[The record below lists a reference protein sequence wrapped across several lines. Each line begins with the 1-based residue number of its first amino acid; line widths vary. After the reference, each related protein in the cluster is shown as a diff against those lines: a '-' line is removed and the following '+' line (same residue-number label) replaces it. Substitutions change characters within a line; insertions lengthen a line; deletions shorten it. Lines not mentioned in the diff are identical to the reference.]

1 MLPQAIFLNK
11 LIEFLSDENLDI
23 VNMKKGVDK
32 IFSKKDFYAILELN
46 IKIMNI
52 AKLIFK
58 SDEQLNILL
67 PQASDYKNTNYFL
80 QELELKKE
88 MDVNLN
94 DLKNCDNKKIIEIIK
109 QEYQNNLIKELDIN
123 SQKEKI
129 KILFIIN
136 EVPKFLKSIYK
147 ECEFKEYGLANYLE
161 FDEIWDF
168 YENNIRY
175 FTILTPMG
183 ANKIKLRLE
192 NTQNSEKEPN
202 IIEVNLD
209 KNRF

>member
-1 MLPQAIFLNK
+1 MLPQPIFLNK

-58 SDEQLNILL
+58 SDEKLNILL
-67 PQASDYKNTNYFL
+67 PQTSDHKNINYFL

-109 QEYQNNLIKELDIN
+109 QKYQNNPVKELDIN

-129 KILFIIN
+129 KILFIVN

-147 ECEFKEYGLANYLE
+147 EYKFKEYGLANYLE

-192 NTQNSEKEPN
+192 NTQNSEKELN

-209 KNRF
+209 KK

>member
-23 VNMKKGVDK
+23 VNMKKGVNK

-67 PQASDYKNTNYFL
+67 PQASDYKNTNYFP

-192 NTQNSEKEPN
+192 NTQNSEKESN

-209 KNRF
+209 KK

>member
-58 SDEQLNILL
+58 SDEKLNILL
-67 PQASDYKNTNYFL
+67 PQTSDYKNTNYFL

-209 KNRF
+209 KK

>member
-1 MLPQAIFLNK
+1 MLPQPVFLNK
-11 LIEFLSDENLDI
+11 LTQFLSNENLDI
-23 VNMKKGVDK
+23 TNMKKDIDK
-32 IFSKKDFYAILELN
+32 FFSKKDFYATLELN

-58 SDEQLNILL
+58 SDKKLNIFL
-67 PQASDYKNTNYFL
+67 PQTFNYQNINYL
-80 QELELKKE
+80 PQELELKKE
-88 MDVNLN
+88 IDINLN

-109 QEYQNNLIKELDIN
+109 QEYQNNPIKELDIN

-136 EVPKFLKSIYK
+136 EVPRFLKSIYK

-168 YENNIRY
+168 YENNTRY
-175 FTILTPMG
+175 FTVLTPMG

-192 NTQNSEKEPN
+192 NTQESEKELN
-202 IIEVNLD
+202 TIEIILE
-209 KNRF
+209 K

>member
-1 MLPQAIFLNK
+1 MLPQPIFLNK
-11 LIEFLSDENLDI
+11 LVEFLSDENLDI

-58 SDEQLNILL
+58 SDEQLDILL
-67 PQASDYKNTNYFL
+67 PQASDYKNTNYFP

-192 NTQNSEKEPN
+192 NTQNSEKESN

-209 KNRF
+209 KK

>member
-67 PQASDYKNTNYFL
+67 PQASNYKNTNYFP

-192 NTQNSEKEPN
+192 NTQNSEKESN

-209 KNRF
+209 KK

>member
-1 MLPQAIFLNK
+1 MLPQPIFLNK

-67 PQASDYKNTNYFL
+67 PQASNYKNTNYFP

-88 MDVNLN
+88 IDINLN

-192 NTQNSEKEPN
+192 NTQNSEKELN

-209 KNRF
+209 KK

>member
-1 MLPQAIFLNK
+1 MLPQPIFLNK

-67 PQASDYKNTNYFL
+67 PQASNYKNTNYFP

-192 NTQNSEKEPN
+192 NTQNSEKESN

-209 KNRF
+209 KK

>member
-58 SDEQLNILL
+58 SDEKLNILL
-67 PQASDYKNTNYFL
+67 PQTSDYKNTNYFL

-168 YENNIRY
+168 YENNVRY
-175 FTILTPMG
+175 FTVLTPMG

-192 NTQNSEKEPN
+192 NTQNSEKELN

-209 KNRF
+209 KK

>member
-1 MLPQAIFLNK
+1 NK

-88 MDVNLN
+88 IDINLN

-192 NTQNSEKEPN
+192 NTQNSEKELN

-209 KNRF
+209 KK

>member
-1 MLPQAIFLNK
+1 MLPQPIFLNK

-67 PQASDYKNTNYFL
+67 PQASNYKNTNYFL

-88 MDVNLN
+88 IDINLN

-192 NTQNSEKEPN
+192 NTQNSEKESN

-209 KNRF
+209 KK

>member
-11 LIEFLSDENLDI
+11 LVEFLSDENLDI

-67 PQASDYKNTNYFL
+67 PQTSDYKNTNYFL

-192 NTQNSEKEPN
+192 NTQNSEKESN

-209 KNRF
+209 KK

>member
-23 VNMKKGVDK
+23 VNMKKGVNK

-58 SDEQLNILL
+58 SDEKLNILL
-67 PQASDYKNTNYFL
+67 PQTSDYKNTNYFL

-88 MDVNLN
+88 IDINLN

-192 NTQNSEKEPN
+192 NTQNSEKELN

-209 KNRF
+209 KK

>member
-1 MLPQAIFLNK
+1 MLPQPIFLNK

-88 MDVNLN
+88 IDINLN

-192 NTQNSEKEPN
+192 NTQNSEKESN

-209 KNRF
+209 KK

>member
-58 SDEQLNILL
+58 SDEKLNILL
-67 PQASDYKNTNYFL
+67 PQTSNYKNTNYFL

-192 NTQNSEKEPN
+192 NTQNSEKELN

-209 KNRF
+209 KK

>member
-1 MLPQAIFLNK
+1 MLPQPIFLNK

-67 PQASDYKNTNYFL
+67 PQTSDYKNTNYFP

-168 YENNIRY
+168 YENNTRY

-192 NTQNSEKEPN
+192 NTQNSEKELN

-209 KNRF
+209 KK

>member
-1 MLPQAIFLNK
+1 MLPQPIFLNK

-67 PQASDYKNTNYFL
+67 PQASNYKNTNYFP

-192 NTQNSEKEPN
+192 NTQNSEKELN

-209 KNRF
+209 KK

>member
-1 MLPQAIFLNK
+1 MLPQPIFLNK

-23 VNMKKGVDK
+23 VNMKKGVNK

-88 MDVNLN
+88 IDINLN

-192 NTQNSEKEPN
+192 NTQNSEKESN

-209 KNRF
+209 KK

>member
-67 PQASDYKNTNYFL
+67 PQASNYKNTNYFP

-192 NTQNSEKEPN
+192 NTQNSEKELN

-209 KNRF
+209 KK

>member
-1 MLPQAIFLNK
+1 MLPQPIFLNK

-23 VNMKKGVDK
+23 VNMKKGVYK

-67 PQASDYKNTNYFL
+67 PQASDYKNTNYFP

-192 NTQNSEKEPN
+192 NTQNSEKELN

-209 KNRF
+209 KK

>member
-67 PQASDYKNTNYFL
+67 PQASDYKNTNYFP

-192 NTQNSEKEPN
+192 NTQNSEKELN

-209 KNRF
+209 KK

>member
-1 MLPQAIFLNK
+1 MLPQPVFLNK
-11 LIEFLSDENLDI
+11 LTQFLSNENLDI
-23 VNMKKGVDK
+23 TNMKKDIDK
-32 IFSKKDFYAILELN
+32 FFSKKDFYATLELN

-58 SDEQLNILL
+58 SDKKLNIFL
-67 PQASDYKNTNYFL
+67 PQTSNYQNINYL
-80 QELELKKE
+80 PQELELKKE
-88 MDVNLN
+88 IDINLN

-109 QEYQNNLIKELDIN
+109 QEYQNNPIKELDIN

-136 EVPKFLKSIYK
+136 EVPRFLKSIYK

-168 YENNIRY
+168 YENNTRY
-175 FTILTPMG
+175 FTVLTPMG

-192 NTQNSEKEPN
+192 NTQESKKELNTIEIILEK
-202 IIEVNLD
+202 
-209 KNRF
+209 

>member
-1 MLPQAIFLNK
+1 MLPQPIFLNK
-11 LIEFLSDENLDI
+11 LVEFLSDENLDI

-192 NTQNSEKEPN
+192 NTQNSEKELN

-209 KNRF
+209 KK

>member
-1 MLPQAIFLNK
+1 MLPQPIFLNK
-11 LIEFLSDENLDI
+11 LVEFLSDENLDI

-67 PQASDYKNTNYFL
+67 PQASDYKNTNYFP

-192 NTQNSEKEPN
+192 NTQNSEKES
-202 IIEVNLD
+202 
-209 KNRF
+209 

>member
-1 MLPQAIFLNK
+1 MLPQPIFLNK
-11 LIEFLSDENLDI
+11 LVEFLSDENLDI

-67 PQASDYKNTNYFL
+67 PQASDYKNTNYFP

-209 KNRF
+209 KK

>member
-23 VNMKKGVDK
+23 VNMKKGVNK

-58 SDEQLNILL
+58 SDEKLNILL
-67 PQASDYKNTNYFL
+67 PQTSDYKNTNYFL

-109 QEYQNNLIKELDIN
+109 QKYQNNLIKELDIN

-161 FDEIWDF
+161 LDEIWDF

-209 KNRF
+209 KK

>member
-1 MLPQAIFLNK
+1 MLPQPIFLNK

-58 SDEQLNILL
+58 SDEKLNILL
-67 PQASDYKNTNYFL
+67 PQTSDYKNTNYFL

-209 KNRF
+209 KK

>member
-58 SDEQLNILL
+58 SDEKLNILL
-67 PQASDYKNTNYFL
+67 PQTSDYKNTNYFL

-161 FDEIWDF
+161 LDEIWDF

-192 NTQNSEKEPN
+192 NTQNSEKESN

-209 KNRF
+209 KK

>member
-1 MLPQAIFLNK
+1 MLPQPIFLNK

-58 SDEQLNILL
+58 SDEKLNILL
-67 PQASDYKNTNYFL
+67 PQTSDHKNINYFL

-88 MDVNLN
+88 TDVNLN

-109 QEYQNNLIKELDIN
+109 QKYQNNPVKELDIN

-147 ECEFKEYGLANYLE
+147 ECKFKEYGLANYLE

-168 YENNIRY
+168 YENNTRY
-175 FTILTPMG
+175 FAILTPMG

-192 NTQNSEKEPN
+192 NTQNSEKELN

-209 KNRF
+209 KK

>member
-1 MLPQAIFLNK
+1 MLPQPIFLNK

-88 MDVNLN
+88 IDINLN

-192 NTQNSEKEPN
+192 NTQNSEKE
-202 IIEVNLD
+202 L
-209 KNRF
+209 

>member
-1 MLPQAIFLNK
+1 MLPQPIFLNK

-32 IFSKKDFYAILELN
+32 IFSKKDFYTILELN

-67 PQASDYKNTNYFL
+67 PQASDYKNTNYFP

-94 DLKNCDNKKIIEIIK
+94 DLKNCDNKKII
-109 QEYQNNLIKELDIN
+109 
-123 SQKEKI
+123 
-129 KILFIIN
+129 
-136 EVPKFLKSIYK
+136 
-147 ECEFKEYGLANYLE
+147 
-161 FDEIWDF
+161 
-168 YENNIRY
+168 
-175 FTILTPMG
+175 
-183 ANKIKLRLE
+183 
-192 NTQNSEKEPN
+192 
-202 IIEVNLD
+202 
-209 KNRF
+209 

>member
-1 MLPQAIFLNK
+1 MLPQPIFLNK

-32 IFSKKDFYAILELN
+32 FFSKKDFYAILELN

-67 PQASDYKNTNYFL
+67 PQASDYKNTNYFP

-109 QEYQNNLIKELDIN
+109 QEY
-123 SQKEKI
+123 
-129 KILFIIN
+129 
-136 EVPKFLKSIYK
+136 
-147 ECEFKEYGLANYLE
+147 
-161 FDEIWDF
+161 
-168 YENNIRY
+168 
-175 FTILTPMG
+175 
-183 ANKIKLRLE
+183 
-192 NTQNSEKEPN
+192 
-202 IIEVNLD
+202 
-209 KNRF
+209 

>member
-23 VNMKKGVDK
+23 VNMKKGVNK

-58 SDEQLNILL
+58 SDEKLNILL
-67 PQASDYKNTNYFL
+67 PQTSDYKNTNYFL

-192 NTQNSEKEPN
+192 NTQNSEKELN

-209 KNRF
+209 KK

>member
-1 MLPQAIFLNK
+1 MLPQPIFLNK
-11 LIEFLSDENLDI
+11 LVEFLSDENLDI

-67 PQASDYKNTNYFL
+67 PQASDYKNANYFP

-192 NTQNSEKEPN
+192 NTQNSEKELN

-209 KNRF
+209 KK

>member
-1 MLPQAIFLNK
+1 MLPQPIFLNK

-58 SDEQLNILL
+58 SDEKLNILL
-67 PQASDYKNTNYFL
+67 PQTSDYKNTNYFL

-161 FDEIWDF
+161 FDGIWDF

-192 NTQNSEKEPN
+192 NTQNSEKESN

-209 KNRF
+209 KK

>member
-11 LIEFLSDENLDI
+11 LVEFLSDENLDI

-67 PQASDYKNTNYFL
+67 PQTSDYKNTNYFP

-192 NTQNSEKEPN
+192 NTQNSEKESN

-209 KNRF
+209 KK